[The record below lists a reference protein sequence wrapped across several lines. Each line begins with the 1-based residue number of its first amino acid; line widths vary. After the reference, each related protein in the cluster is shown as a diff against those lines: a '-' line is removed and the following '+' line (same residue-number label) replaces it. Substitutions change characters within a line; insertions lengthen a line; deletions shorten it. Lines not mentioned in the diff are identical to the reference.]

1 MILRPGWAEG
11 DETGIPRF
19 SRAPATQNSLPHSL
33 TALHTDECDKPTVHF
48 CSCTPPKNMAV
59 TSNVFPLRLD
69 GLKEAKCPRLRS
81 IFSTHRCQNTSSG
94 VAQVKSGEE
103 RISKLDRG
111 TEQQI
116 RGSWT
121 SSTLHTTRSHSR
133 SQGCTDACQFFR
145 FKAKTSKR
153 CSSPPCGGSSTF
165 ALIIQKKKKKCR
177 DFSSAYSPSCSDCRE
192 IPTWQSAIKL
202 SNPCMFFV
210 HVFDR
215 NGARR
220 KTNMVKTL
228 VFGFFFY
235 PIQFNCVQSPW
246 SLRAQHKLQMYT
258 NVCKLF
264 FVSSAMFFFVFLNNN
279 RSIRTDLVWP

>member
-1 MILRPGWAEG
+1 
-11 DETGIPRF
+11 
-19 SRAPATQNSLPHSL
+19 
-33 TALHTDECDKPTVHF
+33 
-48 CSCTPPKNMAV
+48 MAV
-59 TSNVFPLRLD
+59 TSNVFPLRLN

-153 CSSPPCGGSSTF
+153 CSSPLCGGSSTF
-165 ALIIQKKKKKCR
+165 ALIIQKKKKCR
-177 DFSSAYSPSCSDCRE
+177 GFSSAYSTSCSDCRK

-202 SNPCMFFV
+202 S
-210 HVFDR
+210 VFDR

-228 VFGFFFY
+228 VCFFFY

-246 SLRAQHKLQMYT
+246 NLRAQHKLQMYT

-264 FVSSAMFFFVFLNNN
+264 LNFCFFRNVFFFLLKQQQIYTDRSGLALKSTNIPSRRLLRPDCFIKAGWPQANCCCLNPPE
-279 RSIRTDLVWP
+279 RTALSAHTGTS

>member
-1 MILRPGWAEG
+1 M
-11 DETGIPRF
+11 
-19 SRAPATQNSLPHSL
+19 H
-33 TALHTDECDKPTVHF
+33 C
-48 CSCTPPKNMAV
+48 CSCTPPKN
-59 TSNVFPLRLD
+59 VFPLRLN
-69 GLKEAKCPRLRS
+69 GLQEAKCPRLRS
-81 IFSTHRCQNTSSG
+81 IFSTRRRQNTSSG

-133 SQGCTDACQFFR
+133 SQGCTDACQFFG

-153 CSSPPCGGSSTF
+153 RWSPPCGGNSTF
-165 ALIIQKKKKKCR
+165 ALIIPKKKKKEKCR
-177 DFSSAYSPSCSDCRE
+177 GFSSAYSPSRSDCRK

-210 HVFDR
+210 YVFDR

-228 VFGFFFY
+228 VFFFFS
-235 PIQFNCVQSPW
+235 IQF
-246 SLRAQHKLQMYT
+246 SLTVSRAPGT
-258 NVCKLF
+258 
-264 FVSSAMFFFVFLNNN
+264 
-279 RSIRTDLVWP
+279 

>member
-1 MILRPGWAEG
+1 
-11 DETGIPRF
+11 
-19 SRAPATQNSLPHSL
+19 
-33 TALHTDECDKPTVHF
+33 
-48 CSCTPPKNMAV
+48 MAV
-59 TSNVFPLRLD
+59 TSNVFPLRLN

-165 ALIIQKKKKKCR
+165 ALIIQKKIKMQGFL
-177 DFSSAYSPSCSDCRE
+177 FSL
-192 IPTWQSAIKL
+192 L
-202 SNPCMFFV
+202 SQLWWLQENSNLAERYQALKPLY
-210 HVFDR
+210 VFC
-215 NGARR
+215 
-220 KTNMVKTL
+220 L
-228 VFGFFFY
+228 
-235 PIQFNCVQSPW
+235 CVW
-246 SLRAQHKLQMYT
+246 
-258 NVCKLF
+258 
-264 FVSSAMFFFVFLNNN
+264 
-279 RSIRTDLVWP
+279 